1 MFHRDQ
7 RDLLC
12 CSGPIS
18 SDEQTRNHDDLLL
31 RRFESGGKL
40 GFFRCHHEHNRRKP
54 GLEGL
59 CGFCFFALAVVGQ
72 PTSEALF
79 VPATPSFPRSPSITV
94 SASVTLSAS
103 MLRGICDG
111 GIGGGTSTVSVSLP
125 FSSLASR
132 HRCSTHRKTSVR
144 LRRALPTG
152 SHSCAQP
159 STFSERCD
167 AASP

>member
-1 MFHRDQ
+1 MSLSLTFFRAGREAMTKFHASRQRRGSFLVFHRDQ

-72 PTSEALF
+72 STSEARF
-79 VPATPSFPRSPSITV
+79 VPATPSFPHRYRSLLLLLSV
-94 SASVTLSAS
+94 LACSEESAMA
-103 MLRGICDG
+103 G
-111 GIGGGTSTVSVSLP
+111 
-125 FSSLASR
+125 
-132 HRCSTHRKTSVR
+132 
-144 LRRALPTG
+144 
-152 SHSCAQP
+152 
-159 STFSERCD
+159 
-167 AASP
+167 

>member
-1 MFHRDQ
+1 MCAAGLATHLTTPVCPVARTQTIILQVVYFTPPRQRRGSFLVFHRDQ

-72 PTSEALF
+72 STSEALF
-79 VPATPSFPRSPSITV
+79 QNIFSDPIV
-94 SASVTLSAS
+94 SA
-103 MLRGICDG
+103 RKKG
-111 GIGGGTSTVSVSLP
+111 GE
-125 FSSLASR
+125 
-132 HRCSTHRKTSVR
+132 
-144 LRRALPTG
+144 
-152 SHSCAQP
+152 
-159 STFSERCD
+159 ER
-167 AASP
+167 